1 MVIAKLNQILIKMFN
16 ILLNN
21 RLFNIL
27 LDIFFLVF
35 NKLMLTIR
43 KRLEKPIF
51 ESHRPGM
58 TILLFLI
65 LSIMYGLL
73 ENIAS
78 LQLIFILTSFVYLF
92 ILFGYVWWITKL
104 NNSRIE

>member
-1 MVIAKLNQILIKMFN
+1 MVTTNLNEILIYMFN
-16 ILLNN
+16 NILKN

-27 LDIFFLVF
+27 FDIFFLVF
-35 NKLMLTIR
+35 NKLMSKIR

-51 ESHRPGM
+51 DSHRPGM

-78 LQLIFILTSFVYLF
+78 LQVIFILTSFVYIF
-92 ILFGYVWWITKL
+92 ILIGYVWWVAKPDYSIY
-104 NNSRIE
+104 E